1 MARQFHFFEQLPK
14 QSRPRPLLE
23 EFANA
28 LYEERPKWALWPRP
42 LLAASASVVP
52 GRVNRGLYKTFPK
65 GWFEAVE
72 RGGKVYVRYVGP
84 APVDADADETVDEY
98 DDDTSVRPGSEPDL
112 DGARDR
118 AVDARNGVI

>member
-1 MARQFHFFEQLPK
+1 MARQFHFFERLPK

-42 LLAASASVVP
+42 LLPASANVVP

-72 RGGKVYVRYVGP
+72 RDGKVYVRYVGP
-84 APVDADADETVDEY
+84 APVDADEDETVDEY
-98 DDDTSVRPGSEPDL
+98 DGDAPVRPGSDPDP
-112 DGARDR
+112 DDARDR
-118 AVDARNGVI
+118 VIDTASGVI